1 MRILVAAPP
10 KTGNMWIKCLLGSV
24 YGLRWLKPIEQPR
37 QSTLRHFRDWVAAGS
52 FPDGTIYHQHYDF
65 SPEICDIAET
75 IPAHLVTLVRDP
87 YDAFVSTYHTLQQH
101 FEEDNKK
108 KRRMVELMGKPLD
121 DPTIV
126 EFLRDGGYR
135 NNLLKARDWMSCGRA
150 VVIRYENLHADPV
163 AALTS
168 ACALIAPADPAAI
181 EAAIENCT
189 PEAMRQRS
197 RGMEK
202 HVREAKPG
210 DARSKLTEAHYDAFR
225 NAYRDLIEE
234 LGYPVR

>member
-10 KTGNMWIKCLLGSV
+10 KTGNMWIKCLLGSI
-24 YGLRWLKPIEQPR
+24 YGLRCLKPIEQPR
-37 QSTLRHFRDWVAAGS
+37 QSTLKHFREWAAAGN

-65 SPEICDIAET
+65 SPEICDIAEAL
-75 IPAHLVTLVRDP
+75 PAHVVTLVRDP

-101 FEEDNKK
+101 FEEDNRK
-108 KRRMVELMGKPLD
+108 KRKMVELMGKPLD
-121 DPTIV
+121 DPSIV
-126 EFLRDGGYR
+126 EFLRQGGYR

-150 VVIRYENLHADPV
+150 VVIRYEDLHADPV
-163 AALTS
+163 AALTRATAS
-168 ACALIAPADPAAI
+168 IAAAPPRTI
-181 EAAIENCT
+181 EAAVADCT
-189 PEAMRQRS
+189 AEAMRQRS

-210 DARSKLTEAHYDAFR
+210 DAREKLNAAHYAAFR
-225 NAYRDLIEE
+225 EAYADVIRE